1 GWLYGLTF
9 FLVLLRWLDYTF
21 RTYSE
26 IPWPLTWGPLFL
38 LAAWCGLSVAAVSG
52 LVSLVAH
59 RRSPA
64 WALATAPWL
73 WVGAE
78 WLRGHLLGGFPW
90 GTLGYSLYLRLPV
103 IQIAELG
110 GVHAV
115 SFVLVAVNAALAGG
129 LVLGWRRALGGLG
142 LAAALVAAVLAFGV
156 ARLHETPRP
165 AEAHIALMQPVIEQP
180 LKWDPE
186 HASV

>member
-1 GWLYGLTF
+1 MHDRLGQVALLAGSALVLALAFPRTDWEIAAWFALVPLLVTAVGARPRAAFGWGWLYGLTF

-73 WVGAE
+73 WPTKHQRVAKSPKT
-78 WLRGHLLGGFPW
+78 RKP
-90 GTLGYSLYLRLPV
+90 SS
-103 IQIAELG
+103 
-110 GVHAV
+110 AV
-115 SFVLVAVNAALAGG
+115 T
-129 LVLGWRRALGGLG
+129 R
-142 LAAALVAAVLAFGV
+142 
-156 ARLHETPRP
+156 
-165 AEAHIALMQPVIEQP
+165 
-180 LKWDPE
+180 
-186 HASV
+186 